1 MVALAVPVLH
11 RHRAVVRP
19 YKKVND
25 DGTESERAGVSS
37 EWDIMV
43 LDHESAPMQAD
54 QSPL

>member
-1 MVALAVPVLH
+1 VAAVPVLH

-25 DGTESERAGVSS
+25 DGMKSERTLESDGR

-43 LDHESAPMQAD
+43 LDRS
-54 QSPL
+54 